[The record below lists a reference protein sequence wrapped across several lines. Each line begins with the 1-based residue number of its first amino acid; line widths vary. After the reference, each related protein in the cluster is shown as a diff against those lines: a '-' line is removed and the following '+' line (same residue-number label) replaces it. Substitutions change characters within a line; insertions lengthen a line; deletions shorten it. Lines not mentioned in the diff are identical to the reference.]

1 VVIIQENIKRR
12 GLIFV
17 ISAPSGTGK
26 TTIARSLMSIDN
38 HISFSISVTTRTPRP
53 GEIDGLDYHFVSKD
67 TFKSMVESDQLL
79 EYAEVFGNFYGTP
92 RAQVETALS
101 QGEDLLFDIEWQG
114 HNQLM
119 SSARDDLASIFIL
132 PPSKKELLN
141 RLQLRNADS
150 DETIQ
155 NRMDHVNFELSHWHK
170 YDYHIINRN
179 LDESVDKLYSILK
192 AERLKKSRRIGLA
205 NFVGDLVRE
214 EVKES
219 IIKEA

>member
-1 VVIIQENIKRR
+1 MAIIQENIKRR

-26 TTIARSLMSIDN
+26 TTIAKTLLSMDQ
-38 HISFSISVTTRTPRP
+38 HITFSISVTTRKPRP
-53 GEIDGLDYHFVSKD
+53 GEVDGLDYYFVSKEE
-67 TFKSMVESDQLL
+67 FKSMVENDQLL

-92 RAQVETALS
+92 RAQVEIALS

-114 HNQLM
+114 HNQLV
-119 SSARDDLASIFIL
+119 SSARDDLASVFIL
-132 PPSKKELLN
+132 PPSKRELLS
-141 RLQLRNADS
+141 RLELRRSDS
-150 DETIQ
+150 LETIR

-192 AERLKKSRRIGLA
+192 AERLKKNRRIGLA
-205 NFVGDLVRE
+205 NFVGDLVKE
-214 EVKES
+214 EVREA
-219 IIKEA
+219 IIGEE